1 MALLRSEFSDQLRRI
16 CGGCALAFLL
26 CIIVA
31 VLLDARGIGGRL
43 AATIITLLP
52 LALYC
57 AAGLA
62 TSTAN
67 PPEFHIAGRRV
78 SAGFAGMAAAA
89 QWSAPA
95 LLLAAPASLFV
106 AGYDGGRC

>member
-31 VLLDARGIGGRL
+31 VPLDARGIGGRL

-67 PPEFHIAGRRV
+67 PPEFHIADRRV

-89 QWSAPA
+89 VERAG
-95 LLLAAPASLFV
+95 AASGCAWLSLRRRV
-106 AGYDGGRC
+106 

>member
-31 VLLDARGIGGRL
+31 VLLDARGIGGKL

-52 LALYC
+52 LAFYC

-67 PPEFHIAGRRV
+67 RLNSTLRAGGFPQVSPAWPPQPSGARRRCFWLRLAL
-78 SAGFAGMAAAA
+78 SSSQGMT
-89 QWSAPA
+89 
-95 LLLAAPASLFV
+95 
-106 AGYDGGRC
+106 GGRC